1 MGGAPPEWLL
11 VFGCF
16 LGGSW
21 KDIAKNMQKR
31 GDDDFFLTKSG
42 EEMGGKEGD
51 MNDYHYGLVYDLE
64 KTGSVFFLSPQ
75 AVQQHPCGSNY
86 LVYPN

>member
-1 MGGAPPEWLL
+1 
-11 VFGCF
+11 
-16 LGGSW
+16 
-21 KDIAKNMQKR
+21 MQKM

-64 KTGSVFFLSPQ
+64 KTGSVFF
-75 AVQQHPCGSNY
+75 Y
-86 LVYPN
+86 LPRLFSSTPVGVIIWCTQIDFPL